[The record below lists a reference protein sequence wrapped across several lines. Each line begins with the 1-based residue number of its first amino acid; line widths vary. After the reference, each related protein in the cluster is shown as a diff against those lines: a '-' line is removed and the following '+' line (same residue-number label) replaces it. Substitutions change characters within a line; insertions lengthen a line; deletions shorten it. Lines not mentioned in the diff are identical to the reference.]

1 MSEMKIK
8 APVPIEADAYKSAE
22 GILTVQDSAGNTYE
36 NRSDGVYKKDAK
48 PGSSF
53 VKLCDALELVAHTR
67 TVEGNDW
74 GMWIK
79 FKDADGTPHDLVLPR
94 KLLTQGRRVEELL
107 QASGLH
113 VYVLSGN
120 SGKCPL
126 AEFLNAVPMD
136 ALPRAVSVTRGGFVS
151 DAFDCFVFGDNQVL
165 SLPGAERVTPTSA
178 DCAAVLTEKGTL
190 EEWQANVATPALHS
204 KRMMFALSVALA
216 APLLQILDLPCKTF
230 HLNGTSGDGK
240 TSIMKAA
247 ASVNGGEER
256 VTGWDKTKNGFEA
269 VAAQH
274 NNQLLVIDEIGQGDI
289 AALDKIAYQLDNG
302 VGRDRMTRNATLR
315 KAARWSL
322 IALSAGEFSLSEMK
336 RQKSHNGR
344 AHTATGER
352 VRFICIPCDAGQ
364 GLGVLDSLPGGVT
377 DDKAA
382 NDAKRVALLARVS
395 SFKATGVAGRKYLME
410 LMQDVWDNGREA
422 LKEQYREFEEEFIA
436 RVGRGGLAPTERRVI
451 RHFAAVAFAGELGIA
466 YGVFGT
472 EWQENDALEAAIA
485 CFEAWRTS
493 DESPERHREKVIE
506 LMLEA
511 PFAYGAEFLKF
522 EYPLGGS
529 CVSFVWEPNRTPL
542 GRLVLRN
549 KDNAASW
556 IAAIFLRQEFEE
568 LLRRVGDGESKA
580 DVVEKLIEL
589 GCLVLPEKRKKDG
602 ERKEPDR
609 KGQIQPK
616 ANNALGLGRSARVYV
631 LVPRDDEGAKRIA
644 RNII

>member
-1 MSEMKIK
+1 MKQQTLE
-8 APVPIEADAYKSAE
+8 PIVAQIYENAK

-36 NRSDGVYKKDAK
+36 NRSDGLFKQDAK
-48 PGSSF
+48 AGSSF

-67 TVEGNDW
+67 TVEGDDW
-74 GMWIK
+74 GIWIK
-79 FKDADGTPHDLVLPR
+79 FNDADGTPHDLVLPR

-120 SGKCPL
+120 SGKCAL

-136 ALPRAVSVTRGGFVS
+136 ALPRAVSVTHGGFVS

-165 SLPGAERVTPTSA
+165 SLPGAEPVTPTSA

-204 KRMMFALSVALA
+204 KRLMFGLSVALA
-216 APLLQILDLPCKTF
+216 APLLQILGLPCVTF

-240 TSIMKAA
+240 SSILKAA
-247 ASVNGGEER
+247 ASVYGDEEC
-256 VTGWDKTKNGFEA
+256 VTSWDKTQNGFEA
-269 VAAQH
+269 VAARH
-274 NNQLLVIDEIGQGDI
+274 TNQPLIVDELGQGSVND
-289 AALDKIAYQLDNG
+289 LDQVAYKLNNG
-302 VGRDRMTRNATLR
+302 IGKDRMNRNTAWR

-322 IALSAGEFSLSEMK
+322 IVLSAGEFTLEEMK
-336 RQKSHNGR
+336 RQKSRNGR

-364 GLGVLDSLPGGVT
+364 GLGVLDSLPGGMT
-377 DDKAA
+377 DDKAD
-382 NDAKRVALLARVS
+382 NDAQRVALLARVN
-395 SFKATGVAGRKYLME
+395 SFKATGVAGRDYLMH
-410 LMQDVWDNGREA
+410 LMQDVRKHGREA
-422 LKEQYREFEEEFIA
+422 LKKQYHELEEIFIA
-436 RVGRGGLAPTERRVI
+436 RVGRSGLAPTERRVI
-451 RHFAAVAFAGELGIA
+451 RHFAAVAFAGELGIG
-466 YGVFGT
+466 YGVFGA
-472 EWQENDALEAAIA
+472 EWQTNDALEAAIA
-485 CFEAWRTS
+485 CFEAWRDS
-493 DESPERHREKVIE
+493 EDSPERHIEKVVE

-511 PFAYGAEFLKF
+511 PSAYGAEFLKF

-549 KDNAASW
+549 RDNAASW
-556 IAAIFLRQEFEE
+556 IAAIFLRQEFDD

-580 DVVEKLIEL
+580 DVVEKLIEF

-631 LVPRDDEGAKRIA
+631 LVPRDNEEAKRLA
-644 RNII
+644 RKVI

>member
-1 MSEMKIK
+1 MSETKTK
-8 APVPIEADAYKSAE
+8 APMPIEADAYKNAE

-36 NRSDGVYKKDAK
+36 NRSDGLFKKEAK
-48 PGSSF
+48 SGSSF

-67 TVEGNDW
+67 TVEGDDW
-74 GMWIK
+74 GIWIK
-79 FKDADGTPHDLVLPR
+79 FNDADGTPHDLVLPR

-136 ALPRAVSVTRGGFVS
+136 ALPRAVSVTRGGFIS
-151 DAFDCFVFGDNQVL
+151 DAFDCYVFGNNQVL
-165 SLPGAERVTPTSA
+165 SMPGTEPVTPTSA

-204 KRMMFALSVALA
+204 KRLMFGLSVALA
-216 APLLQILDLPCKTF
+216 APLLQILDLPCVTF

-240 TSIMKAA
+240 SSILMAM
-247 ASVNGGEER
+247 ASVYGDKER

-269 VAAQH
+269 VAVRH
-274 NNQLLVIDEIGQGDI
+274 NNQPLIIDEIGQGE
-289 AALDKIAYQLDNG
+289 AESLNYVAYQLNNG
-302 VGRDRMTRNATLR
+302 VGKDRMTRTTAWR
-315 KAARWSL
+315 KAPRWSL
-322 IALSAGEFSLSEMK
+322 IALSAGEFPLSEMK
-336 RQKSHNGR
+336 RLKSRNGR

-364 GLGVLDSLPGGVT
+364 GLGVLDSLPGGMT

-382 NDAKRVALLARVS
+382 NDAQRVALLARVS
-395 SFKATGVAGRKYLME
+395 SFKATGVAGHKYLME
-410 LMQDVWDNGREA
+410 LMQDVRDNGREA
-422 LKEQYREFEEEFIA
+422 LKAQYREFEEEFIA

-451 RHFAAVAFAGELGIA
+451 RHFAAVAFAGELGID

-472 EWQENDALEAAIA
+472 EWQENDALDAAIT
-485 CFEAWRTS
+485 CFEAWRNS

-506 LMLEA
+506 LMLES
-511 PFAYGAEFLKF
+511 PFAYSAEFLKF
-522 EYPLGGS
+522 EFQNGS
-529 CVSFVWEPNRTPL
+529 CVSFGGEPNRTTL

-549 KDNAASW
+549 RNNAASW
-556 IAAIFLRQEFEE
+556 LAAIFLRQEFDD

-580 DVVEKLIEL
+580 DVVEKLIEF

-631 LVPRDDEGAKRIA
+631 LVPRDDEEA
-644 RNII
+644 RRLARKVI

>member
-1 MSEMKIK
+1 MSETKTK
-8 APVPIEADAYKSAE
+8 APTPIEADAYKNAE

-36 NRSDGVYKKDAK
+36 NRSDGLFKKEAK
-48 PGSSF
+48 SGSSF

-67 TVEGNDW
+67 TVEGDDW
-74 GMWIK
+74 GIWIK
-79 FKDADGTPHDLVLPR
+79 FNDADGTPHDLVLPR

-136 ALPRAVSVTRGGFVS
+136 ALPRAVSVTRGGFIS
-151 DAFDCFVFGDNQVL
+151 DAFDCYVFGNNQVL
-165 SLPGAERVTPTSA
+165 SMPGTEPVTPTSA

-190 EEWQANVATPALHS
+190 EEWQANVATSALHS
-204 KRMMFALSVALA
+204 KRLMFGLSVALA
-216 APLLQILDLPCKTF
+216 APLLQILDLPCVTF

-240 TSIMKAA
+240 SSILMAM
-247 ASVNGGEER
+247 ASVYGDKER

-269 VAAQH
+269 VAVRH
-274 NNQLLVIDEIGQGDI
+274 NNQPLIIDEIGQGE
-289 AALDKIAYQLDNG
+289 AESLNYVAYQLNNG
-302 VGRDRMTRNATLR
+302 VGKDRMTRTTAWR
-315 KAARWSL
+315 KAPRWSL
-322 IALSAGEFSLSEMK
+322 IALSAGEFPLSEMK
-336 RQKSHNGR
+336 RLKSRNGR

-364 GLGVLDSLPGGVT
+364 GLGVLDSLPGGMT

-382 NDAKRVALLARVS
+382 NDAQRVALLARVS
-395 SFKATGVAGRKYLME
+395 SFKATGVAGHKYLME
-410 LMQDVWDNGREA
+410 LMQDVRDNGREA
-422 LKEQYREFEEEFIA
+422 LKAQYREFEEEFIA

-451 RHFAAVAFAGELGIA
+451 RHFAAVAFAGELGID

-472 EWQENDALEAAIA
+472 EWQENDALDAAIT
-485 CFEAWRTS
+485 CFEAWRNS

-506 LMLEA
+506 LMLES
-511 PFAYGAEFLKF
+511 PFAYSAEFLKF
-522 EYPLGGS
+522 EFQNGS
-529 CVSFVWEPNRTPL
+529 CVSFGGEPNRTTL

-549 KDNAASW
+549 RNNAASW
-556 IAAIFLRQEFEE
+556 LAAIFLRQEFDD

-580 DVVEKLIEL
+580 DVVEKLIEF

-631 LVPRDDEGAKRIA
+631 LVPRDDEEAKRLA
-644 RNII
+644 RKVI

>member
-8 APVPIEADAYKSAE
+8 APTPIEADAYKNAE
-22 GILTVQDSAGNTYE
+22 GILTVQDSVGNTYE
-36 NRSDGVYKKDAK
+36 NRSDGLFKQDAK
-48 PGSSF
+48 AGSSF

-67 TVEGNDW
+67 TVEGDDW
-74 GMWIK
+74 GIEIA
-79 FKDADGTPHDLVLPR
+79 FKDADGNPHDLVLPR

-136 ALPRAVSVTRGGFVS
+136 ALPRAVSVTCGGFVS

-178 DCAAVLTEKGTL
+178 DCAAVLTKKGTL
-190 EEWQANVATPALHS
+190 EEWQTNVATPALHS
-204 KRMMFALSVALA
+204 KRLMFGLSVALA
-216 APLLQILDLPCKTF
+216 APLLQILGLPCGTF

-240 TSIMKAA
+240 SSILKAA
-247 ASVNGGEER
+247 ASVYGGEER

-269 VAAQH
+269 VAARH
-274 NNQLLVIDEIGQGDI
+274 NNQPLIIDELGQGDLD
-289 AALDKIAYQLDNG
+289 ALDKVAYQLNNG

-336 RQKSHNGR
+336 RQKSRNGR

-364 GLGVLDSLPGGVT
+364 GLGVLDTLPGGVT

-382 NDAKRVALLARVS
+382 NDAQRVALLARVS
-395 SFKATGVAGRKYLME
+395 SFKATGVAGHKFLME
-410 LMQDVWDNGREA
+410 LMQDVRKHGREA
-422 LKEQYREFEEEFIA
+422 LKEQYREFEEDFIA
-436 RVGRGGLAPTERRVI
+436 LVGRGSLAPTERRVI
-451 RHFAAVAFAGELGIA
+451 RHFAAVAFAGELGID

-472 EWQENDALEAAIA
+472 EWQKNDALDAAIA
-485 CFEAWRTS
+485 CFEAWRDS
-493 DESPERHREKVIE
+493 EESPERHRERVVE

-511 PFAYGAEFLKF
+511 PYAYSAEFLKF
-522 EYPLGGS
+522 EYQPGGACES
-529 CVSFVWEPNRTPL
+529 VDEPPNRTPM

-549 KDNAASW
+549 KENAATW

-589 GCLVLPEKRKKDG
+589 DCLILPIKKKSDAK
-602 ERKEPDR
+602 KEPSR

-616 ANNALGLGRSARVYV
+616 ANNDLGLGRGGRVYV
-631 LVPRDDEGAKRIA
+631 LVPFNDQEAKRIA
-644 RNII
+644 RNVI

>member
-1 MSEMKIK
+1 MKQQTLE
-8 APVPIEADAYKSAE
+8 PIVAQIYENAK

-36 NRSDGVYKKDAK
+36 NRSDGLFKQDAK
-48 PGSSF
+48 AGSSF
-53 VKLCDALELVAHTR
+53 VKLCDAFELVAHTR
-67 TVEGNDW
+67 TVEGDDW
-74 GMWIK
+74 GIWIK
-79 FKDADGTPHDLVLPR
+79 FNDADGTPHDLVVPR

-120 SGKCPL
+120 SGKCAL

-136 ALPRAVSVTRGGFVS
+136 VLPRAVSVTRGGFVS
-151 DAFDCFVFGDNQVL
+151 DAFDCYVFGNNQVL
-165 SLPGAERVTPTSA
+165 SLPGTEPVTPTSA

-190 EEWQANVATPALHS
+190 AEWQANVATPALHS
-204 KRMMFALSVALA
+204 KRLMFGLSVALA
-216 APLLQILDLPCKTF
+216 APLLQILDLPCVTF

-240 TSIMKAA
+240 SSILMAM
-247 ASVNGGEER
+247 ASVYGDKER

-269 VAAQH
+269 VAVRH
-274 NNQLLVIDEIGQGDI
+274 NNQPLIIDEIGQGE
-289 AALDKIAYQLDNG
+289 AESLNYVAYQLNNG
-302 VGRDRMTRNATLR
+302 VGKDRMTRTTAWR
-315 KAARWSL
+315 KAPRWSL
-322 IALSAGEFSLSEMK
+322 IALSAGEFPLSEMK
-336 RQKSHNGR
+336 RLKSRNGR

-382 NDAKRVALLARVS
+382 NDAQRVALLARVS
-395 SFKATGVAGRKYLME
+395 SFKATGVAGRKYLMA
-410 LMQDVWDNGREA
+410 LMQDVRDNGREA

-451 RHFAAVAFAGELGIA
+451 RHFAAVAFAGELGID

-472 EWQENDALEAAIA
+472 EWQENDALDAAIA
-485 CFEAWRTS
+485 CFEAWRNS

-511 PFAYGAEFLKF
+511 PFAYGSEFLKF
-522 EYPLGGS
+522 EYPQGGS

-549 KDNAASW
+549 RDNAASW
-556 IAAIFLRQEFEE
+556 IAAIFLRQEFDD

-580 DVVEKLIEL
+580 DVVEKLIEF

-631 LVPRDDEGAKRIA
+631 LVPRDDEEAKRIA

>member
-1 MSEMKIK
+1 MRQQTLE
-8 APVPIEADAYKSAE
+8 PIVAQIYENAK

-36 NRSDGVYKKDAK
+36 NRSDGLFKQDAK
-48 PGSSF
+48 AGSSF
-53 VKLCDALELVAHTR
+53 VKLCDAFELVAHTR
-67 TVEGNDW
+67 TVEGDDW
-74 GMWIK
+74 GIWIK
-79 FKDADGTPHDLVLPR
+79 FNDADGNPHDLVLPR

-120 SGKCPL
+120 SGKCAL

-204 KRMMFALSVALA
+204 KRLMFGLSVALA
-216 APLLQILDLPCKTF
+216 APLLQILGLPCVTF

-240 TSIMKAA
+240 SSILKAA
-247 ASVNGGEER
+247 ASVYGDEER
-256 VTGWDKTKNGFEA
+256 VTSWDKTQNGFEA
-269 VAAQH
+269 VAARH
-274 NNQLLVIDEIGQGDI
+274 TNQPLIVDEIGQGSVS
-289 AALDKIAYQLDNG
+289 ALDQVAYKLNNG
-302 VGRDRMTRNATLR
+302 IGKDRMNRNTALR
-315 KAARWSL
+315 KAPRWSL
-322 IALSAGEFSLSEMK
+322 IVLSAGEFTLEEMK
-336 RQKSHNGR
+336 RQKSRNGR

-382 NDAKRVALLARVS
+382 NDAQRVALLARVS
-395 SFKATGVAGRKYLME
+395 SFKATGVAGRDYLMH
-410 LMQDVWDNGREA
+410 LMQDVRDNGREA

-436 RVGRGGLAPTERRVI
+436 RVNRGGLAPTERRVI
-451 RHFAAVAFAGELGIA
+451 RHFAAVAFAGELGIN

-472 EWQENDALEAAIA
+472 EWQENDALEATIA
-485 CFEAWRTS
+485 CFEACRDS
-493 DESPERHREKVIE
+493 EDSPERHIEKVIE

-511 PFAYGAEFLKF
+511 PSAYSAEFFKY
-522 EYPLGGS
+522 EHKHGS
-529 CVSFVWEPNRTPL
+529 CVSLIGEPNRATL
-542 GRLVLRN
+542 GRLILRN

-556 IAAIFLRQEFEE
+556 IAAIYLRQEFED
-568 LLRRVGDGESKA
+568 LLRRVTEGESKA

-589 GCLVLPEKRKKDG
+589 GCILSKG
-602 ERKEPDR
+602 KEQKGR
-609 KGQIQPK
+609 RGQIQPK
-616 ANNALGLGRSARVYV
+616 ADNALGLGRGARVYV
-631 LVPRDDEGAKRIA
+631 LVPRDDEEAKRIA

>member
-1 MSEMKIK
+1 MKQQTLE
-8 APVPIEADAYKSAE
+8 PIVAQIYENAK

-36 NRSDGVYKKDAK
+36 NRSDGLFKQDAK
-48 PGSSF
+48 AGSSF
-53 VKLCDALELVAHTR
+53 VKLCDAFELVAHTR
-67 TVEGNDW
+67 TVEGDDW
-74 GMWIK
+74 GIWIK
-79 FKDADGTPHDLVLPR
+79 FNDADGTPHDLVLPR

-120 SGKCPL
+120 SGKCAL

-151 DAFDCFVFGDNQVL
+151 DAFDCYVFGNNQVL
-165 SLPGAERVTPTSA
+165 SLPGTEPVTPTSA

-190 EEWQANVATPALHS
+190 AEWQANVATPALHS
-204 KRMMFALSVALA
+204 KRLMFGLSVALA
-216 APLLQILDLPCKTF
+216 APLLQILDLPCVTF

-240 TSIMKAA
+240 SSILMAM
-247 ASVNGGEER
+247 ASVYGDKER

-269 VAAQH
+269 VAVRH
-274 NNQLLVIDEIGQGDI
+274 NNQPLIIDEIGQGE
-289 AALDKIAYQLDNG
+289 AESLNYVAYQLNNG
-302 VGRDRMTRNATLR
+302 VGKDRMTRTTAWR
-315 KAARWSL
+315 KAPRWSL
-322 IALSAGEFSLSEMK
+322 IALSAGEFPLSEMK
-336 RQKSHNGR
+336 RLKSRNGR

-382 NDAKRVALLARVS
+382 NDAQRVALLARVS
-395 SFKATGVAGRKYLME
+395 SFKATGVAGRKYLMA
-410 LMQDVWDNGREA
+410 LMQDVRDNGREA

-451 RHFAAVAFAGELGIA
+451 RHFAAVAFAGELGID
-466 YGVFGT
+466 YGVFST
-472 EWQENDALEAAIA
+472 EWQENDALDAAIA
-485 CFEAWRTS
+485 CFEAWRNS

-511 PFAYGAEFLKF
+511 PFAYGSEFLKF
-522 EYPLGGS
+522 EYPQGGS

-549 KDNAASW
+549 RDNAASW
-556 IAAIFLRQEFEE
+556 IAAIFLRQEFDD

-580 DVVEKLIEL
+580 DVVEKLIEF

-631 LVPRDDEGAKRIA
+631 LVPRDDEEAKRIA

>member
-1 MSEMKIK
+1 MKRQTLE
-8 APVPIEADAYKSAE
+8 PIVAQIYENAK
-22 GILTVQDSAGNTYE
+22 GILTVEDSAGNTYE
-36 NRSDGVYKKDAK
+36 NRSDGLFKQDAK
-48 PGSSF
+48 AGSSF
-53 VKLCDALELVAHTR
+53 VKLCDAFELVAHTR
-67 TVEGNDW
+67 TVEGDDW
-74 GMWIK
+74 GIWIK
-79 FKDADGTPHDLVLPR
+79 FNDADGNPHDLVLPR

-120 SGKCPL
+120 SGKCAL

-165 SLPGAERVTPTSA
+165 SLPGAEPVTPTSA

-204 KRMMFALSVALA
+204 KRLMFGLSVALA
-216 APLLQILDLPCKTF
+216 APLLQILGLPCVTF

-240 TSIMKAA
+240 SSILKAA
-247 ASVNGGEER
+247 ASVYGDEER
-256 VTGWDKTKNGFEA
+256 VTSWDKTQNGFEA
-269 VAAQH
+269 VAARH
-274 NNQLLVIDEIGQGDI
+274 TNQPLIVDEIGQGSVS
-289 AALDKIAYQLDNG
+289 ALDQVAYKLNNG
-302 VGRDRMTRNATLR
+302 IGKDRMNRNTALR
-315 KAARWSL
+315 KAPRWSL
-322 IALSAGEFSLSEMK
+322 IVLSAGEFTLEEMK
-336 RQKSHNGR
+336 RQKSRNGR

-382 NDAKRVALLARVS
+382 NDAQRVALLARVS
-395 SFKATGVAGRKYLME
+395 SFKATGVAGRDYLMH
-410 LMQDVWDNGREA
+410 LMQDIRDNGREA

-436 RVGRGGLAPTERRVI
+436 RVDRGGLAPTERRVI
-451 RHFAAVAFAGELGIA
+451 RHFAAVAFAGELGID

-472 EWQENDALEAAIA
+472 EWQENDALEATIA
-485 CFEAWRTS
+485 CFEAWRDS
-493 DESPERHREKVIE
+493 EDSPERHIEKVIE

-511 PFAYGAEFLKF
+511 PSAYSAEFFKY
-522 EYPLGGS
+522 EHKHGS
-529 CVSFVWEPNRTPL
+529 CVSLVGEPNRATL
-542 GRLVLRN
+542 GRLILRN
-549 KDNAASW
+549 KNNAASW
-556 IAAIFLRQEFEE
+556 IAAIYLRQEFED
-568 LLRRVGDGESKA
+568 LLRRVTEGESKA

-589 GCLVLPEKRKKDG
+589 GCILSKG
-602 ERKEPDR
+602 KEQKGR

-616 ANNALGLGRSARVYV
+616 ADNALGLGRGARVYV
-631 LVPRDDEGAKRIA
+631 LVPRDDEEAKRIA

>member
-1 MSEMKIK
+1 MKRQTLE
-8 APVPIEADAYKSAE
+8 PIVAQIYENAK
-22 GILTVQDSAGNTYE
+22 GILTVEDSAGNTYE
-36 NRSDGVYKKDAK
+36 NRSDGLFKQDAK
-48 PGSSF
+48 AGSSF
-53 VKLCDALELVAHTR
+53 VKLCDAFELVAHTR
-67 TVEGNDW
+67 TVEGDDW
-74 GMWIK
+74 GIWIK
-79 FKDADGTPHDLVLPR
+79 FNDADGTPHDLVVPR

-120 SGKCPL
+120 SGKCAL

-136 ALPRAVSVTRGGFVS
+136 ALPRAVSVMRGGFVS

-165 SLPGAERVTPTSA
+165 SLPGAEPVTPTSA

-204 KRMMFALSVALA
+204 KRLMFGLSVALA
-216 APLLQILDLPCKTF
+216 APLLQILGLPCVTF

-240 TSIMKAA
+240 SSILKAA
-247 ASVNGGEER
+247 ASVYGDEER
-256 VTGWDKTKNGFEA
+256 VTSWDKTQNGFEA
-269 VAAQH
+269 VAARH
-274 NNQLLVIDEIGQGDI
+274 TNQPLIVDEIGQGSVS
-289 AALDKIAYQLDNG
+289 ALDQVAYKLNNG
-302 VGRDRMTRNATLR
+302 IGKDRMTRATAWR
-315 KAARWSL
+315 KAPRWSL
-322 IALSAGEFSLSEMK
+322 IVLSAGEFTLEEMK
-336 RQKSHNGR
+336 RQKSRNGR

-382 NDAKRVALLARVS
+382 NDAQRVALLARVS

-410 LMQDVWDNGREA
+410 LMQDIRDNGREA

-436 RVGRGGLAPTERRVI
+436 RVDRGGLAPTERRVI
-451 RHFAAVAFAGELGIA
+451 RHFAAVAFAGELGID

-472 EWQENDALEAAIA
+472 KWQENDALEATIA
-485 CFEAWRTS
+485 CFEAWRDS
-493 DESPERHREKVIE
+493 EDSPERHIEKVIE

-511 PFAYGAEFLKF
+511 PSAYSAEFFKY
-522 EYPLGGS
+522 EHKHGS
-529 CVSFVWEPNRTPL
+529 CVSLIAEPNRATL
-542 GRLVLRN
+542 GRLILRN
-549 KDNAASW
+549 KNNAASW
-556 IAAIFLRQEFEE
+556 IAAIYLRQEFED
-568 LLRRVGDGESKA
+568 LLRRVTEGESKA

-589 GCLVLPEKRKKDG
+589 GCILSKG
-602 ERKEPDR
+602 KEQKGR

-616 ANNALGLGRSARVYV
+616 ADNALGLGRGARVYV
-631 LVPRDDEGAKRIA
+631 LVPRDDEEAKRIA

>member
-1 MSEMKIK
+1 MKQQTLE
-8 APVPIEADAYKSAE
+8 PIVAQIYENAK
-22 GILTVQDSAGNTYE
+22 GVLTVQDSAGNTYE
-36 NRSDGVYKKDAK
+36 NRSDGLFKQDAK
-48 PGSSF
+48 AGSSF
-53 VKLCDALELVAHTR
+53 VKLCDAFELVAHTR
-67 TVEGNDW
+67 TVEGDDW
-74 GMWIK
+74 GIWIK
-79 FKDADGTPHDLVLPR
+79 FNDADGTPHDLVVPR

-120 SGKCPL
+120 SGKCAL

-136 ALPRAVSVTRGGFVS
+136 VLPRAVSVTRGGFVS
-151 DAFDCFVFGDNQVL
+151 DAFDCYVFGNNQVL
-165 SLPGAERVTPTSA
+165 SLPGTEPVTPTSA

-190 EEWQANVATPALHS
+190 AEWQANVATPALHS
-204 KRMMFALSVALA
+204 KRLMFGLSVALA
-216 APLLQILDLPCKTF
+216 APLLQILDLPCVTF

-240 TSIMKAA
+240 SSILMAM
-247 ASVNGGEER
+247 ASVYGDKER

-269 VAAQH
+269 VAVRH
-274 NNQLLVIDEIGQGDI
+274 NNQPLIIDEIGQGE
-289 AALDKIAYQLDNG
+289 AESLNYVAYQLNNG
-302 VGRDRMTRNATLR
+302 VGKDRMTRTTAWR
-315 KAARWSL
+315 KAPRWSL
-322 IALSAGEFSLSEMK
+322 IALSAGEFPLSEMK
-336 RQKSHNGR
+336 RLKSRNGR

-382 NDAKRVALLARVS
+382 NDAQRVALLARVS
-395 SFKATGVAGRKYLME
+395 SFKATGVAGRKYLMA
-410 LMQDVWDNGREA
+410 LMQDVRDNGREA

-451 RHFAAVAFAGELGIA
+451 RHFAAVAFAGELGID

-472 EWQENDALEAAIA
+472 EWQENDALDAAIA
-485 CFEAWRTS
+485 CFEAWRNS

-511 PFAYGAEFLKF
+511 PFAYGSEFLKF
-522 EYPLGGS
+522 EYPQGGS

-549 KDNAASW
+549 RDNAASW
-556 IAAIFLRQEFEE
+556 IAAIFLRQEFDD

-580 DVVEKLIEL
+580 DVVEKLIEF

-631 LVPRDDEGAKRIA
+631 LVPRDDEEAKRIA

>member
-1 MSEMKIK
+1 MSETKTK
-8 APVPIEADAYKSAE
+8 APMPIEADAYKNAE

-36 NRSDGVYKKDAK
+36 NRSDGLFKKEAK
-48 PGSSF
+48 SGSSF

-67 TVEGNDW
+67 TVEGDDW
-74 GMWIK
+74 GIWIK
-79 FKDADGTPHDLVLPR
+79 FNDADGTPHDLVLPR

-136 ALPRAVSVTRGGFVS
+136 ALPRAVSVTRGGFIS
-151 DAFDCFVFGDNQVL
+151 DAFDCYVFGNNQVL
-165 SLPGAERVTPTSA
+165 SMTGTEPVTPTSA

-204 KRMMFALSVALA
+204 KRLMFGLSVALA
-216 APLLQILDLPCKTF
+216 APLLQILDLPCVTF

-240 TSIMKAA
+240 SSILMAM
-247 ASVNGGEER
+247 ASVYGDKER

-269 VAAQH
+269 VAVRH
-274 NNQLLVIDEIGQGDI
+274 NNQPLIIDEIGQGE
-289 AALDKIAYQLDNG
+289 AESLNYVAYQLNNG
-302 VGRDRMTRNATLR
+302 VGKDRMTRTTAWR
-315 KAARWSL
+315 KAPRWSL
-322 IALSAGEFSLSEMK
+322 IALSAGEFPLSEMK
-336 RQKSHNGR
+336 RLKSRNGR

-364 GLGVLDSLPGGVT
+364 GLGVLDSLPGGMT

-382 NDAKRVALLARVS
+382 NDAQRVALLARVS
-395 SFKATGVAGRKYLME
+395 SFKATGVAGHKYLME
-410 LMQDVWDNGREA
+410 LMQDVRDNGREA
-422 LKEQYREFEEEFIA
+422 LKAQYREFEEEFIA

-451 RHFAAVAFAGELGIA
+451 RHFAAVAFAGKLGID

-472 EWQENDALEAAIA
+472 EWQENDALDAAIT
-485 CFEAWRTS
+485 CFEAWRNS

-506 LMLEA
+506 LMLES
-511 PFAYGAEFLKF
+511 PFAYSAEFLKF
-522 EYPLGGS
+522 EFQNGS
-529 CVSFVWEPNRTPL
+529 CVSFGGEPNRTTL

-549 KDNAASW
+549 RNNAASW
-556 IAAIFLRQEFEE
+556 LAAIFLRQEFDD

-580 DVVEKLIEL
+580 DVVEKLIEF

-631 LVPRDDEGAKRIA
+631 LVPRDDEEAKRLA
-644 RNII
+644 RKVI

>member
-1 MSEMKIK
+1 MSETKTK
-8 APVPIEADAYKSAE
+8 APMPIEADAYKNAE

-36 NRSDGVYKKDAK
+36 NRSDGLFKKEAK
-48 PGSSF
+48 SGSSF

-67 TVEGNDW
+67 TVEGDDW
-74 GMWIK
+74 GIWIK
-79 FKDADGTPHDLVLPR
+79 FNDADGTPHDLVLPR

-136 ALPRAVSVTRGGFVS
+136 ALPRAVSVTRGGFIS
-151 DAFDCFVFGDNQVL
+151 DAFDCYVFGNNQVL
-165 SLPGAERVTPTSA
+165 SMPGTEPVTPTSA

-204 KRMMFALSVALA
+204 KRLMFGLSVALA
-216 APLLQILDLPCKTF
+216 APLLQILDLPCVTF

-240 TSIMKAA
+240 SSILMAM
-247 ASVNGGEER
+247 ASVYGDKER

-269 VAAQH
+269 VAVRH
-274 NNQLLVIDEIGQGDI
+274 NNQPLIIDEIGQGE
-289 AALDKIAYQLDNG
+289 AESLNYVAYQLNNG
-302 VGRDRMTRNATLR
+302 VGKDRMTRTTAWR
-315 KAARWSL
+315 KAPRWSL
-322 IALSAGEFSLSEMK
+322 IALSAGEFPLSEMK
-336 RQKSHNGR
+336 RLKSRNGR

-364 GLGVLDSLPGGVT
+364 GLGVLDSLPGGMT

-382 NDAKRVALLARVS
+382 NDAQRVALLARVS
-395 SFKATGVAGRKYLME
+395 SFKATGVAGHKYLME
-410 LMQDVWDNGREA
+410 LMQDVRDNGREA
-422 LKEQYREFEEEFIA
+422 LKAQYREFEEEFIA

-451 RHFAAVAFAGELGIA
+451 RHFAAVAFAGELGID

-472 EWQENDALEAAIA
+472 EWQENDALDAAIT
-485 CFEAWRTS
+485 CFEAWRNS

-506 LMLEA
+506 LMLES
-511 PFAYGAEFLKF
+511 PFAYSAEFLKF
-522 EYPLGGS
+522 EFQNGS
-529 CVSFVWEPNRTPL
+529 CVSFGGEPNRTTL

-549 KDNAASW
+549 RNNAASW
-556 IAAIFLRQEFEE
+556 LAAIFLRQEFDD

-580 DVVEKLIEL
+580 DVVEKLIEF

-631 LVPRDDEGAKRIA
+631 LVPRDDEEAKRLA
-644 RNII
+644 RKVI

>member
-1 MSEMKIK
+1 MKRQTLE
-8 APVPIEADAYKSAE
+8 PIVAQIYENAK

-53 VKLCDALELVAHTR
+53 VKLCDSLELVAHTR

-79 FKDADGTPHDLVLPR
+79 FKDADGTPHDLVFSSTVFLGR
-94 KLLTQGRRVEELL
+94 KIEELL
-107 QASGLH
+107 LSSGLR

-165 SLPGAERVTPTSA
+165 SLPGAEPVTPTSA

-204 KRMMFALSVALA
+204 KRLMFGLSVALA
-216 APLLQILDLPCKTF
+216 APLLQILDLPCGTF

-240 TSIMKAA
+240 SSILKAA
-247 ASVNGGEER
+247 ASVYGGEER

-269 VAAQH
+269 VAARH
-274 NNQLLVIDEIGQGDI
+274 NNQPLIIDELGQGDLD
-289 AALDKIAYQLDNG
+289 ALDKVAYQLNNG

-336 RQKSHNGR
+336 RQKSRNGR

-377 DDKAA
+377 DDKAV
-382 NDAKRVALLARVS
+382 NDAQRVALLARVS

-410 LMQDVWDNGREA
+410 LMQDVRDNGREA
-422 LKEQYREFEEEFIA
+422 LKEQYLEFEKEFIA
-436 RVGRGGLAPTERRVI
+436 RVDRGGLAPTERRVI
-451 RHFAAVAFAGELGIA
+451 RHFAAVAFAGELGID

-472 EWQENDALEAAIA
+472 EWQENDALEATIA
-485 CFEAWRTS
+485 CFEAWRDS
-493 DESPERHREKVIE
+493 EESPERHRERVVE

-511 PFAYGAEFLKF
+511 PYAYSAEFLKF
-522 EYPLGGS
+522 EYQPGGACES
-529 CVSFVWEPNRTPL
+529 VDEPPNRTPM

-549 KDNAASW
+549 KENAATW
-556 IAAIFLRQEFEE
+556 IAAIYLQPEFEE

-580 DVVEKLIEL
+580 DVVEKLIDL
-589 GCLVLPEKRKKDG
+589 GCLLSKG
-602 ERKEPDR
+602 KEQKGR

-616 ANNALGLGRSARVYV
+616 ANNDLGLGRGGRVYV
-631 LVPRDDEGAKRIA
+631 LVPFNDQEAQRLA
-644 RNII
+644 RNVI

>member
-1 MSEMKIK
+1 MSETKTK
-8 APVPIEADAYKSAE
+8 APMPIEADAYKNAE

-36 NRSDGVYKKDAK
+36 NRSDGLFKKEAK
-48 PGSSF
+48 SGSSF

-67 TVEGNDW
+67 TVEGDDW
-74 GMWIK
+74 GIWIK
-79 FKDADGTPHDLVLPR
+79 FNDADGTPHDLVLPR

-136 ALPRAVSVTRGGFVS
+136 TLPRAVSVTRGGFIS
-151 DAFDCFVFGDNQVL
+151 DAFDCYVFGNNQVL
-165 SLPGAERVTPTSA
+165 SMPGTEPVTPTSA

-204 KRMMFALSVALA
+204 KRLMFGLSVALA
-216 APLLQILDLPCKTF
+216 APLLQILDLPCVTF

-240 TSIMKAA
+240 SSILMAM
-247 ASVNGGEER
+247 ASVYGDKER

-269 VAAQH
+269 VAVRH
-274 NNQLLVIDEIGQGDI
+274 NNQPLIIDEIGQGE
-289 AALDKIAYQLDNG
+289 AESLNYVAYQLNNG
-302 VGRDRMTRNATLR
+302 VGKDRMTRTTAWR
-315 KAARWSL
+315 KAPRWSL
-322 IALSAGEFSLSEMK
+322 IALSAGEFPLSEMK
-336 RQKSHNGR
+336 RLKSRNGR

-364 GLGVLDSLPGGVT
+364 GLGVLDSLPGGMT

-382 NDAKRVALLARVS
+382 NDAQRVALLARVS
-395 SFKATGVAGRKYLME
+395 SFKATGVAGHKYLME
-410 LMQDVWDNGREA
+410 LMQDVRDNGREA
-422 LKEQYREFEEEFIA
+422 LKAQYREFEEEFIA

-451 RHFAAVAFAGELGIA
+451 RHFAAVAFAGELGID

-472 EWQENDALEAAIA
+472 EWQENDALDAAIT
-485 CFEAWRTS
+485 CFEAWRNS

-506 LMLEA
+506 LMLES
-511 PFAYGAEFLKF
+511 PFAYSAEFLKF
-522 EYPLGGS
+522 EFQNGS
-529 CVSFVWEPNRTPL
+529 CVSFGGEPNRTTL

-549 KDNAASW
+549 RNNAASW
-556 IAAIFLRQEFEE
+556 LAAIFLRQEFDD

-580 DVVEKLIEL
+580 DVVEKLIEF

-631 LVPRDDEGAKRIA
+631 LVPRDDEEAKRLA
-644 RNII
+644 RKVI

>member
-1 MSEMKIK
+1 MSETKTK
-8 APVPIEADAYKSAE
+8 APMPIEADAYKNAE

-36 NRSDGVYKKDAK
+36 NCSDGLFKKEAK
-48 PGSSF
+48 SGSSF

-67 TVEGNDW
+67 TVEGDDW
-74 GMWIK
+74 GIWIK
-79 FKDADGTPHDLVLPR
+79 FNDADGTPHDLVLPR

-136 ALPRAVSVTRGGFVS
+136 ALPRAVSVTRGGFIS
-151 DAFDCFVFGDNQVL
+151 DAFDCYVFGNNQVL
-165 SLPGAERVTPTSA
+165 SMPGTEPVTPTSA

-204 KRMMFALSVALA
+204 KRLMFGLSVALA
-216 APLLQILDLPCKTF
+216 APLLQILDLPCVTF

-240 TSIMKAA
+240 SSILMAM
-247 ASVNGGEER
+247 ASVYGDKER

-269 VAAQH
+269 VAVRH
-274 NNQLLVIDEIGQGDI
+274 NNQPLIIDEIGQGE
-289 AALDKIAYQLDNG
+289 AESLNYVAYQLNNG
-302 VGRDRMTRNATLR
+302 VGKDRMTRTTAWR
-315 KAARWSL
+315 KAPRWSL
-322 IALSAGEFSLSEMK
+322 IALSAGEFPLSEMK
-336 RQKSHNGR
+336 RLKSRNGR

-364 GLGVLDSLPGGVT
+364 GLGVLDSLPGGMT

-382 NDAKRVALLARVS
+382 NDAQRVALLARVS
-395 SFKATGVAGRKYLME
+395 SFKATGVAGHKYLME
-410 LMQDVWDNGREA
+410 LMQDVRDNGREA
-422 LKEQYREFEEEFIA
+422 LKAQYREFEEEFIA

-451 RHFAAVAFAGELGIA
+451 RHFAAVAFAGELGID

-472 EWQENDALEAAIA
+472 EWQENDALDAAIT
-485 CFEAWRTS
+485 CFEAWRNS

-506 LMLEA
+506 LMLES
-511 PFAYGAEFLKF
+511 PFAYSAEFLKF
-522 EYPLGGS
+522 EFQNGS
-529 CVSFVWEPNRTPL
+529 CVSFGGEPNRTTL

-549 KDNAASW
+549 RNNAASW
-556 IAAIFLRQEFEE
+556 LAAIFLRQEFDD

-580 DVVEKLIEL
+580 DVVEKLIEF

-631 LVPRDDEGAKRIA
+631 LVPRDDEEAKRLA
-644 RNII
+644 RKVI

>member
-1 MSEMKIK
+1 MSETKTTATM
-8 APVPIEADAYKSAE
+8 PIEADAYKNAE

-36 NRSDGVYKKDAK
+36 NRSDGLFKKEAK
-48 PGSSF
+48 SGSSF

-67 TVEGNDW
+67 TVEGDDW
-74 GMWIK
+74 GIWIK
-79 FKDADGTPHDLVLPR
+79 FNDADGTPHDLVLPR

-136 ALPRAVSVTRGGFVS
+136 ALPRAVSVTRGGFIS
-151 DAFDCFVFGDNQVL
+151 DAFDCYVFGNNQVL
-165 SLPGAERVTPTSA
+165 SMPGTEPVTPTSA

-190 EEWQANVATPALHS
+190 EEWQSNVATPALHS
-204 KRMMFALSVALA
+204 KRLMFGLSVALA
-216 APLLQILDLPCKTF
+216 APLLQILDLPCVTF

-240 TSIMKAA
+240 SSILMAM
-247 ASVNGGEER
+247 ASVYGDKER

-269 VAAQH
+269 VAVRH
-274 NNQLLVIDEIGQGDI
+274 NNQPLIIDEIGQGE
-289 AALDKIAYQLDNG
+289 AESLNYVAYQLNNG
-302 VGRDRMTRNATLR
+302 VGKDRMTRTTAWR
-315 KAARWSL
+315 KAPRWSL
-322 IALSAGEFSLSEMK
+322 IALSAGEFPLSEMK
-336 RQKSHNGR
+336 RLKSRNGR

-364 GLGVLDSLPGGVT
+364 GLGVLDSLPGGMT

-382 NDAKRVALLARVS
+382 NDAQRVALLARVS
-395 SFKATGVAGRKYLME
+395 SFKATGVAGHKYLME
-410 LMQDVWDNGREA
+410 LMQDVRDNGREA
-422 LKEQYREFEEEFIA
+422 LKAQYREFEEEFIA

-451 RHFAAVAFAGELGIA
+451 RHFAAVAFAGELGID

-472 EWQENDALEAAIA
+472 EWQENNALDAAIT
-485 CFEAWRTS
+485 CFEAWRNS

-506 LMLEA
+506 LMLES
-511 PFAYGAEFLKF
+511 PFAYSAEFLKF
-522 EYPLGGS
+522 EFQNGS
-529 CVSFVWEPNRTPL
+529 CVSFGGEPNRTTL

-549 KDNAASW
+549 RNNAASW
-556 IAAIFLRQEFEE
+556 LAAIFLRQEFDD

-580 DVVEKLIEL
+580 DVVEKLIEF

-631 LVPRDDEGAKRIA
+631 LVPRDDEEAKRLA
-644 RNII
+644 RKVI

>member
-1 MSEMKIK
+1 MKQQTLE
-8 APVPIEADAYKSAE
+8 PIVAQIYENAK
-22 GILTVQDSAGNTYE
+22 GVLTVQDSAGNTYE

-79 FKDADGTPHDLVLPR
+79 FKDADGTPHDLVFSSTVFLGR
-94 KLLTQGRRVEELL
+94 KIEELL
-107 QASGLH
+107 LSSGLR

-126 AEFLNAVPMD
+126 AEFLNAVPRENF
-136 ALPRAVSVTRGGFVS
+136 PRAVSVTRGGFVS

-190 EEWQANVATPALHS
+190 EEWQSYVATPALHS
-204 KRMMFALSVALA
+204 KRLMFGLSVALA
-216 APLLQILDLPCKTF
+216 APLLQILDLPCVTF

-240 TSIMKAA
+240 SSILMAM
-247 ASVNGGEER
+247 ASVYGDKER

-269 VAAQH
+269 VAVRH
-274 NNQLLVIDEIGQGDI
+274 NNQPLIIDEIGQGE
-289 AALDKIAYQLDNG
+289 AESLNYVAYQLNNG
-302 VGRDRMTRNATLR
+302 VGKDRMTRTTAWR
-315 KAARWSL
+315 KAPRWSL
-322 IALSAGEFSLSEMK
+322 IALSAGEFPLSEMK
-336 RQKSHNGR
+336 RLKSRNGR

-382 NDAKRVALLARVS
+382 NDAQRVALLARVS
-395 SFKATGVAGRKYLME
+395 SFKATGVAGRKYLMA
-410 LMQDVWDNGREA
+410 LMQDVRDNGREA

-451 RHFAAVAFAGELGIA
+451 RHFAAVAFAGELGID

-472 EWQENDALEAAIA
+472 EWQENDALDAAIA
-485 CFEAWRTS
+485 CFEAWRNS
-493 DESPERHREKVIE
+493 DESPERYREKVIE

-511 PFAYGAEFLKF
+511 PFAYGSEFLKF
-522 EYPLGGS
+522 EYPQGGS

-549 KDNAASW
+549 RDNAASW
-556 IAAIFLRQEFEE
+556 IAAIFLRQEFDD

-580 DVVEKLIEL
+580 DVVEKLIEF
-589 GCLVLPEKRKKDG
+589 GCLVLPEKRKKNG

-631 LVPRDDEGAKRIA
+631 LVPRDDEEAKRIA

>member
-8 APVPIEADAYKSAE
+8 APTPIEADAYKNAE
-22 GILTVQDSAGNTYE
+22 GILTVEDSAGNTYE

-79 FKDADGTPHDLVLPR
+79 FKDADGTPHDLVFSSTVFLGR
-94 KLLTQGRRVEELL
+94 KIEELL
-107 QASGLH
+107 LSSGLR

-126 AEFLNAVPMD
+126 AEFLNAVPRENF
-136 ALPRAVSVTRGGFVS
+136 PRAVSVTRGGFVS

-165 SLPGAERVTPTSA
+165 SLPGAERVAPTSA
-178 DCAAVLTEKGTL
+178 DCAAVLTVKGTL
-190 EEWQANVATPALHS
+190 EEWQADVATPALHS
-204 KRMMFALSVALA
+204 KRMMFGLSVALA
-216 APLLQILDLPCKTF
+216 APLLQILDLPCGTF

-240 TSIMKAA
+240 SSILKAA
-247 ASVNGGEER
+247 ASVYGGEER

-269 VAAQH
+269 VAARH
-274 NNQLLVIDEIGQGDI
+274 NNQPLIIDELGQGDLD
-289 AALDKIAYQLDNG
+289 ALDKVAYQLNNG

-336 RQKSHNGR
+336 RQKSRNGR

-382 NDAKRVALLARVS
+382 NDAQRVALLARVS
-395 SFKATGVAGRKYLME
+395 SFKATGVAGRDYLMH
-410 LMQDVWDNGREA
+410 LMQDVRKHGREA
-422 LKEQYREFEEEFIA
+422 LKKQYREFEEDFIA
-436 RVGRGGLAPTERRVI
+436 LVGRGSLAPTERRVI
-451 RHFAAVAFAGELGIA
+451 RHFAAVAFAGELGID

-472 EWQENDALEAAIA
+472 EWQKNDAFDAAIA
-485 CFEAWRTS
+485 CFEAWRDS
-493 DESPERHREKVIE
+493 EESPERHRERVIE

-511 PFAYGAEFLKF
+511 PYAYSAEFLKF
-522 EYPLGGS
+522 EYQPGGY
-529 CVSFVWEPNRTPL
+529 CDAVEPPPNRTPM

-549 KDNAASW
+549 KGNAATW
-556 IAAIFLRQEFEE
+556 IAAIYLQPEFEE
-568 LLRRVGDGESKA
+568 LLRRVGDGESKS
-580 DVVEKLIEL
+580 DVVEKLKEL
-589 GCLVLPEKRKKDG
+589 GCLLSKG
-602 ERKEPDR
+602 KEQKGR

-631 LVPRDDEGAKRIA
+631 LMPFNDQEAQRFA
-644 RNII
+644 RNVI

>member
-8 APVPIEADAYKSAE
+8 APTPIEADAYKNAE

-36 NRSDGVYKKDAK
+36 NRSDGLFKQDAK
-48 PGSSF
+48 AGSSF
-53 VKLCDALELVAHTR
+53 VKLCDAFELVAHTR
-67 TVEGNDW
+67 TVEGDDW
-74 GMWIK
+74 GIWIK
-79 FKDADGTPHDLVLPR
+79 FNDADGTPHDLVVPR

-120 SGKCPL
+120 SGKCAL

-136 ALPRAVSVTRGGFVS
+136 ALPRAVSVTRGGFIS
-151 DAFDCFVFGDNQVL
+151 DAFDCYVFGNNQVL
-165 SLPGAERVTPTSA
+165 SLPGTEPVTPTSA

-190 EEWQANVATPALHS
+190 AEWQANVATPALHS
-204 KRMMFALSVALA
+204 KRLMFGLSVALA
-216 APLLQILDLPCKTF
+216 APLLQILDLPCVTF

-240 TSIMKAA
+240 SSILMAM
-247 ASVNGGEER
+247 ASVYGDKER

-269 VAAQH
+269 VAVRH
-274 NNQLLVIDEIGQGDI
+274 NNQPLIIDEIGQGE
-289 AALDKIAYQLDNG
+289 AESLNYVAYQLNNG
-302 VGRDRMTRNATLR
+302 VGKDRMTRTTAWR
-315 KAARWSL
+315 KAPRWSL
-322 IALSAGEFSLSEMK
+322 IALSAGEFPLSEMK
-336 RQKSHNGR
+336 RLKSRNGR

-364 GLGVLDSLPGGVT
+364 GLGVLDSLPGGMT

-382 NDAKRVALLARVS
+382 NDAQRVALLARVS
-395 SFKATGVAGRKYLME
+395 SFKATGVAGHKYLME
-410 LMQDVWDNGREA
+410 LMQDVRDNGREA
-422 LKEQYREFEEEFIA
+422 LKAQYREFEEEFIA

-451 RHFAAVAFAGELGIA
+451 RHFAAVAFAGELGID

-472 EWQENDALEAAIA
+472 EWQENDALDAAIT
-485 CFEAWRTS
+485 CFEAWRNS

-506 LMLEA
+506 LMLES
-511 PFAYGAEFLKF
+511 PFAYSAEFLKF
-522 EYPLGGS
+522 EFQNGS
-529 CVSFVWEPNRTPL
+529 CVSCGGEPNRTTL

-549 KDNAASW
+549 RNNAASW
-556 IAAIFLRQEFEE
+556 LAAIFLRQEFDD

-580 DVVEKLIEL
+580 DVVEKLIEF

-631 LVPRDDEGAKRIA
+631 LVPRDDEEAKRLA
-644 RNII
+644 RKVI

>member
-1 MSEMKIK
+1 MKQQTLE
-8 APVPIEADAYKSAE
+8 PIVAQIYENAK

-36 NRSDGVYKKDAK
+36 NRSDGLFKQDAK
-48 PGSSF
+48 AGSSF

-67 TVEGNDW
+67 TVEGDDW
-74 GMWIK
+74 GIWIK
-79 FKDADGTPHDLVLPR
+79 FNDADGTPHDLVLPR

-165 SLPGAERVTPTSA
+165 SLPGAEPVTPTSA

-204 KRMMFALSVALA
+204 KRLMFGLSVALA
-216 APLLQILDLPCKTF
+216 APLLQILGLPCVTF

-240 TSIMKAA
+240 SSILKAA
-247 ASVNGGEER
+247 ASVYGDEER
-256 VTGWDKTKNGFEA
+256 VTSWDKTQNGFEA
-269 VAAQH
+269 VAARH
-274 NNQLLVIDEIGQGDI
+274 TNQPLIVDELGQGSVND
-289 AALDKIAYQLDNG
+289 LDQVAYKLNNG
-302 VGRDRMTRNATLR
+302 IGKDRMNRNTAWR

-322 IALSAGEFSLSEMK
+322 IVLSAGEFTLEEMK
-336 RQKSHNGR
+336 RQKSRNGR

-382 NDAKRVALLARVS
+382 NDAQRVALLARVN
-395 SFKATGVAGRKYLME
+395 SFKATGVAGRDYLMH
-410 LMQDVWDNGREA
+410 LMQDVRKHGREA
-422 LKEQYREFEEEFIA
+422 LKKQYHELEEIFIA
-436 RVGRGGLAPTERRVI
+436 RVGRSGLAPTERRVI
-451 RHFAAVAFAGELGIA
+451 RHFAAVAFAGELGIG
-466 YGVFGT
+466 YGVFGA
-472 EWQENDALEAAIA
+472 EWQTNDALEAAIA
-485 CFEAWRTS
+485 CFEAWRDS
-493 DESPERHREKVIE
+493 EDSPERHIEKVVE

-511 PFAYGAEFLKF
+511 PSAYGAEFLRF

-549 KDNAASW
+549 RDNAASW
-556 IAAIFLRQEFEE
+556 IAAIFLRQEFDD

-580 DVVEKLIEL
+580 DVVEKLIEF

-631 LVPRDDEGAKRIA
+631 LVPRDNEEAKRLA
-644 RNII
+644 RKVI

>member
-1 MSEMKIK
+1 MSETKTK
-8 APVPIEADAYKSAE
+8 APMPIEADAYKSAE

-79 FKDADGTPHDLVLPR
+79 FKDADGTPHDLVFSSTVFLGR
-94 KLLTQGRRVEELL
+94 KIEELL
-107 QASGLH
+107 LSSGLR

-126 AEFLNAVPMD
+126 AEFLNAVPRENF
-136 ALPRAVSVTRGGFVS
+136 PRAVSVTRGGFIS
-151 DAFDCFVFGDNQVL
+151 DAFDCYVFGNNQVL
-165 SLPGAERVTPTSA
+165 SLPGTEPVTPTSA

-190 EEWQANVATPALHS
+190 AEWQANVATPALHS
-204 KRMMFALSVALA
+204 KRLMFGLSVALA
-216 APLLQILDLPCKTF
+216 APLLQILDLPCVTF

-240 TSIMKAA
+240 SSILMAM
-247 ASVNGGEER
+247 ASVYGDKER

-269 VAAQH
+269 VAVRH
-274 NNQLLVIDEIGQGDI
+274 NNQPLIIDEIGQGE
-289 AALDKIAYQLDNG
+289 AESLNYVAYQLNNG
-302 VGRDRMTRNATLR
+302 VGKDRMTRTTAWR
-315 KAARWSL
+315 KAPRWSL
-322 IALSAGEFSLSEMK
+322 IALSAGEFPLSEMK
-336 RQKSHNGR
+336 RLKSRNGR

-382 NDAKRVALLARVS
+382 NDAQRVALLARVS
-395 SFKATGVAGRKYLME
+395 SFKATGVAGRKYLMA
-410 LMQDVWDNGREA
+410 LMQDVRDNGREA

-451 RHFAAVAFAGELGIA
+451 RHFAAVAFAGELGID

-472 EWQENDALEAAIA
+472 EWQENDALDAAIA
-485 CFEAWRTS
+485 CFEAWRNS

-506 LMLEA
+506 LMLES

-522 EYPLGGS
+522 EYQPGGS
-529 CVSFVWEPNRTPL
+529 CKVIGWEPNRTPL

-549 KDNAASW
+549 RDNAASW
-556 IAAIFLRQEFEE
+556 IAAIFLRQEFDD

-580 DVVEKLIEL
+580 DVVEKLIEF

-631 LVPRDDEGAKRIA
+631 LVPRDDEEAKRIA